1 MRQVLQ
7 IGLQIIFSWLVP
19 PFYLIVLSIRVKKQ
33 GGFVLFEQKIYENGV
48 KMMKSQELCNYLE
61 RLRAARNISQ
71 ESLAQGITSLRQY
84 RRYMNGE
91 SEIPFQIIDQL
102 CDRLG
107 IQTIN
112 LIQEI
117 ESARTD
123 ESKEIDKFYNA
134 VVFNNH
140 EEVAKLRESLEK
152 RNFID
157 NENRLVFEH
166 SVIIYDFMSHKM
178 TIEVASEKTKKLIN
192 FDKLGKQRI
201 LTLTEMFILTS
212 LLDLD
217 PDEDDKKMISTLLK
231 DILNDSSIVLG
242 SSINFAYQLIIFR
255 LAKYAGH
262 NKSFVD
268 VIYYCELGIKN
279 SMKLK
284 NFYLLEYFYY
294 FSALAYYRTGD
305 LENYQDML
313 MKCFIALNI
322 DYNEQKIEKF
332 TRTINSDFNINFSD
346 FVIEHYQSKK
356 NNGMV

>member
-1 MRQVLQ
+1 M
-7 IGLQIIFSWLVP
+7 P

-71 ESLAQGITSLRQY
+71 ESLVQGITSLRQY

-91 SEIPFQIIDQL
+91 SEIPFQIIDKL

-123 ESKEIDKFYNA
+123 ESKEVDKFYNA

-140 EEVAKLRESLEK
+140 EDVAKLRGTLEK

-157 NENRLVFEH
+157 NENRLIFEH
-166 SVIIYDFMSHKM
+166 SVIIYDFMGHKM
-178 TIEVASEKTKKLIN
+178 SLEVASEKTKKLIN
-192 FDKLGKQRI
+192 FDKIGKQTI

-217 PDEDDKKMISTLLK
+217 PDENDKEMISTLLK

-242 SSINFAYQLIIFR
+242 SSINYAYQLIIFR

-262 NKSFVD
+262 NKSFMD
-268 VIYYCELGIKN
+268 VIFYSKLGIEN
-279 SMKLK
+279 GTRLK
-284 NFYLLEYFYY
+284 NYYLLDYFYY

-305 LENYQDML
+305 LENYQEML
-313 MKCFIALNI
+313 LKCFVALHLEDNQ
-322 DYNEQKIEKF
+322 QKIDKF
-332 TRTINSDFNINFSD
+332 TSFINSDFNISFSD
-346 FVIEHYQSKK
+346 FVIEHYQTKK